1 MNKGNILLIHG
12 TWCNGGNWGEFAS
25 EFERRGYKIYAPTNR
40 YHGKAEDID
49 IWGSAQKV
57 SKVGLLDY
65 VSDLVELVDE
75 MDSPPIVM
83 GHSVGALLA
92 QLVAARRQTRGL
104 VLLAPAPTAGMF
116 SFYPSAVWLWGRYM
130 LQWLMGRPMYPVSW
144 AAWQKLIA
152 NALPEDISAEYY
164 ASLCAESGTAYRQM
178 IFWFADPKKSSRVKY
193 SNVKAPVLVLGG
205 SEDKCTPPGMCRGTA
220 KNYGKDGKY
229 VELEGSDHMMTV
241 GPYLP
246 RTLEEID
253 TWLNEISGENK

>member
-92 QLVAARRQTRGL
+92 QLVAGFACTSTDSWDVQFLSICGL
-104 VLLAPAPTAGMF
+104 AMGALYVAMVDGAPNVSSLLGCM
-116 SFYPSAVWLWGRYM
+116 
-130 LQWLMGRPMYPVSW
+130 
-144 AAWQKLIA
+144 
-152 NALPEDISAEYY
+152 AETD
-164 ASLCAESGTAYRQM
+164 C
-178 IFWFADPKKSSRVKY
+178 
-193 SNVKAPVLVLGG
+193 
-205 SEDKCTPPGMCRGTA
+205 
-220 KNYGKDGKY
+220 
-229 VELEGSDHMMTV
+229 
-241 GPYLP
+241 
-246 RTLEEID
+246 
-253 TWLNEISGENK
+253 